1 MVAED
6 GTQLGVMP
14 TRDAMALARE
24 QDLDLV
30 EVAPNSVPPVCRLLD
45 YGKFRYLQSTKERE
59 MRKGQKAHG
68 MREVRFRPKIG
79 QHDIDFKARLVKRLL
94 GEGNK
99 VKVSVMFR
107 GREIAHPELAVN
119 LLRRVHDGLK
129 DDSKL
134 EQAPN
139 LEGRFMSIILAPAT
153 ASSKPDEPA
162 AVAQT
167 AVATPAKAQPAPA
180 APRLPEPVAAA
191 PAAVAAAE
199 PEVAEEPTAAVAEA
213 TEAAEEPA
221 AALAEPTAP
230 EAAAE
235 PAAAVAEAT
244 APEAAEEPAAAVAE
258 ATAPEA
264 AAEPA
269 AAAPAEPATAAKPAK
284 AAAKPAKAVAK
295 KAAAAKP
302 VKAAAKKA

>member
-59 MRKGQKAHG
+59 MRKGQKSHG

-107 GREIAHPELAVN
+107 GREIAHPEIAVN
-119 LLRRVHDGLK
+119 LLRQVHDGLK
-129 DDSKL
+129 DESKL

-139 LEGRFMSIILAPAT
+139 LEGRFMSIILTPVAA
-153 ASSKPDEPA
+153 ASKPAEPA
-162 AVAQT
+162 AVAT
-167 AVATPAKAQPAPA
+167 
-180 APRLPEPVAAA
+180 
-191 PAAVAAAE
+191 AE
-199 PEVAEEPTAAVAEA
+199 PEAATEPTTTTTAEP
-213 TEAAEEPA
+213 EAATEPA
-221 AALAEPTAP
+221 AATAEPAAAAATAEQAEP
-230 EAAAE
+230 QAAAE
-235 PAAAVAEAT
+235 PAAAEAAT
-244 APEAAEEPAAAVAE
+244 AEPAVAE
-258 ATAPEA
+258 PT
-264 AAEPA
+264 
-269 AAAPAEPATAAKPAK
+269 TAAKPAK
-284 AAAKPAKAVAK
+284 AAAKPVKAAAK